1 MEALNPLVDNRA
13 TPQLATFLGAFGPTP
28 KAKTL
33 GALADLIEGT
43 LGVRFG
49 SKAQAIKGLRKC
61 YETVFASDP
70 QSNYEAVFA
79 RDLQNNHE
87 AVFASD
93 PQNIFLD
100 SAGPAV
106 LPCGQLTVVLDKSLH
121 VVPWETTPS
130 LRPVPLYRQASFWH
144 LRRQLVQP
152 ENRAVA
158 YILNPGGDLKTTEA
172 FFSQRLRHHGTWSG
186 IVGRAPQEQE
196 FTASLTASDLF
207 MYFGH
212 GGGDKYVSAAKI
224 RRLSS
229 CAPSFLIGC
238 SSGRL
243 RLLGEFC
250 PEGTFLNYLYAGCP
264 TILVNLWD
272 VTDRDIDKF
281 TDAMFSKL
289 GIWEAG
295 DKENGKGCIGDGEE
309 HGEELGKGQTKE
321 HDENGSVP
329 MELTQAVAESRTAC
343 LLKYLNGAAPIVYGL
358 PYKWAM

>member
-1 MEALNPLVDNRA
+1 MEALNPLVGNRA

-61 YETVFASDP
+61 YEAVFAGDP
-70 QSNYEAVFA
+70 QNSCEAVFS
-79 RDLQNNHE
+79 
-87 AVFASD
+87 SD
-93 PQNIFLD
+93 PQNVFLD
-100 SAGPAV
+100 YAGPVV

-144 LRRQLVQP
+144 LRRQLAQP
-152 ENRAVA
+152 KNRAVA
-158 YILNPGGDLKTTEA
+158 YILNPGGDLKSTEA
-172 FFSQRLRHHGTWSG
+172 FFSQRLRHHGSWSG

-295 DKENGKGCIGDGEE
+295 DKEGGDRENGKECIGDGEG
-309 HGEELGKGQTKE
+309 HGRELGKGPTKE
-321 HDENGSVP
+321 HDGQVREDDENGSAP

-358 PYKWAM
+358 PYKWTM